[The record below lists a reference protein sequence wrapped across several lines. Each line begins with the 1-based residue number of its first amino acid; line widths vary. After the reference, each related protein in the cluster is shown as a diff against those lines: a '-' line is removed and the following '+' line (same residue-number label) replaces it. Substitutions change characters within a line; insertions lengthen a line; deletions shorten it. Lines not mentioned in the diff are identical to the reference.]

1 MKEFL
6 LESDN
11 SSNSTFKI
19 SRKANYEA
27 DEISSSKSN
36 LFEFDVVSDTL
47 KHVYSKSKIRKN
59 LAFILSILYSYPL
72 LITILS
78 FLIGLLT
85 FGLSMLFIYF
95 KIFNNIVIPVLFPL
109 ILTLIFCICMIVI
122 RIYDDVKYRVNYG
135 AKWERKN
142 ILQNIGLSFTL
153 IILTIAAI
161 LFYIF
166 FKKLINYTN
175 NKKIRFDIKINNNTK
190 ESYYYDFI
198 LKYIINC
205 FLIKKEIIKNKE
217 DEEIINEFDISALKN
232 LHKNL
237 IFSFIP
243 LAIFC
248 ISKIIKIILIEV
260 KYTIPKAIV
269 YSNFFVLIIL
279 IFVSHNFYD
288 KKKYKWLTISIIEI
302 VLLSLIYIGYIF
314 WIINSAYKLNRNP
327 KDKNFAI
334 SKYDSGILL
343 LIVVFDLLNVAGS
356 SFIYISFI
364 INFVKY
370 KDNSE
375 CYKDLEKTLSTLKI
389 GFLLCV
395 LSNSYYY
402 GHQILSIIFRPIS
415 IQYAPVKLKKFYI
428 KANKNLASYIYS

>member
-11 SSNSTFKI
+11 SSNSTLKM
-19 SRKANYEA
+19 SRKANYET

-47 KHVYSKSKIRKN
+47 KHIYSKSKIRKK

-109 ILTLIFCICMIVI
+109 TLTLIFCICMIII
-122 RIYDDVKYRVNYG
+122 RIYDDVKYRINYG

-175 NKKIRFDIKINNNTK
+175 NKKIRFDIQINNNTK

-205 FLIKKEIIKNKE
+205 FLIKKEIIKKD
-217 DEEIINEFDISALKN
+217 DEEV
-232 LHKNL
+232 
-237 IFSFIP
+237 
-243 LAIFC
+243 
-248 ISKIIKIILIEV
+248 IK
-260 KYTIPKAIV
+260 
-269 YSNFFVLIIL
+269 
-279 IFVSHNFYD
+279 
-288 KKKYKWLTISIIEI
+288 
-302 VLLSLIYIGYIF
+302 
-314 WIINSAYKLNRNP
+314 
-327 KDKNFAI
+327 
-334 SKYDSGILL
+334 
-343 LIVVFDLLNVAGS
+343 
-356 SFIYISFI
+356 
-364 INFVKY
+364 
-370 KDNSE
+370 
-375 CYKDLEKTLSTLKI
+375 
-389 GFLLCV
+389 
-395 LSNSYYY
+395 
-402 GHQILSIIFRPIS
+402 
-415 IQYAPVKLKKFYI
+415 
-428 KANKNLASYIYS
+428 